1 MKKQTAEVLQVSL
14 IDWGCYSIQPHAV
27 QTGCVPAVLQGRA
40 ELAVQLCRGI
50 SDCIQAQQHQSWRNQ
65 FLLLPSELQSAG
77 GQLPSNR
84 VDKHIWGNVRVVQA
98 NLILLNHHWQEPV
111 SHPALSDA
119 AVTAQASDPAC
130 LLSIPPSSPGLSTH
144 PCSLGFML
152 LRPFICIY
160 LLLF

>member
-14 IDWGCYSIQPHAV
+14 INWGCYSIQPHIA
-27 QTGCVPAVLQGRA
+27 QTGCAPAVLQGWG
-40 ELAVQLCRGI
+40 ELAVQHAVELWLHSSTATSITKNR
-50 SDCIQAQQHQSWRNQ
+50 
-65 FLLLPSELQSAG
+65 FLLLPSELQSAR
-77 GQLPSNR
+77 GQLPSNG
-84 VDKHIWGNVRVVQA
+84 VDKHIWGNVRLVQA

-111 SHPALSDA
+111 SHPVLGDA